1 MNIIH
6 RTTDAE
12 SIDVIEMYGEIVM
25 ANSPSIREQIQEIIN
40 RGKGQVLIDLKDV
53 NFMDSSGLS
62 VLVSALKTIRL
73 KNGNLALLKLSP
85 EVKTL
90 IELTRLHQIFDIFEE
105 ENLAVERL
113 RDLAKDK

>member
-40 RGKGQVLIDLKDV
+40 RGKGQVIIDLKDV
-53 NFMDSSGLS
+53 NFMELDAARNLLRAAGAIKVKEDQGYYRFYYGEELLEVLRSAGFVNCEAVSSLANQAF
-62 VLVSALKTIRL
+62 VASATK
-73 KNGNLALLKLSP
+73 
-85 EVKTL
+85 
-90 IELTRLHQIFDIFEE
+90 
-105 ENLAVERL
+105 
-113 RDLAKDK
+113 